1 MELSKQQTDYTK
13 GIAIA
18 MMLCLHLFN
27 REYRGLFAP
36 SFFVGNQPLSYYISL
51 FCDCCVWIYCFCSGY
66 GLYITCQ
73 NKPDTFVQ
81 SNRMRLLKL
90 YLNYWVVLLLF
101 AVVLGTLLGKST
113 DYPGNWLKFMYNFS
127 SIDSSYNGAWWFIS
141 SYALLVVLA
150 PIVFRL
156 IQKLNNYFVLAGA
169 FVLYTFGYYA
179 RIKVP
184 VISEIEIIQLLWHQA
199 YMLANAVF
207 PFVLGAIAFRQKW
220 YSSVMQRVSKWPFRT
235 GILLILIGLLMVA
248 HAFVPSLFVAV
259 FTGVA
264 FIFLFNGLQLSAPV
278 QRALAYLSSHSTN
291 IWLVHLFLISSF
303 AKTWSYAPQ
312 QPVLI
317 YVWVLAWC
325 LLLSHLINWIYLPL
339 QRYVFTNWLRS

>member
-66 GLYITCQ
+66 GLYITRQ
-73 NKPDTFVQ
+73 NKPATFVQ
-81 SNRMRLLKL
+81 TNRMRLLKL
-90 YLNYWVVLLLF
+90 YLNYWLVLLLF
-101 AVVLGTLLGKST
+101 AVMLGTLLGKSA
-113 DYPGNWLKFMYNFS
+113 DYPGSWLKFLYNFS
-127 SIDSSYNGAWWFIS
+127 SLDSSYNGAWWFMS
-141 SYALLVVLA
+141 SYALLVVFA

-156 IQKLNNYFVLAGA
+156 IEKLNNYFVIAGA

-179 RIKVP
+179 RIKIP
-184 VISEIEIIQLLWHQA
+184 FLSEIEIIQLLWHQV
-199 YMLANAVF
+199 YMLANAIF
-207 PFVLGAIAFRQKW
+207 PFVLGAIAFRHKW
-220 YSSVMQRVSKWPFRT
+220 YSKLMYDLSRWPFRN
-235 GILLILIGLLMVA
+235 GILLLLIGLLIVA
-248 HAFVPSLFVAV
+248 HAVVPSLFVAV
-259 FTGVA
+259 FTGIA
-264 FIFLFNGLQLSAPV
+264 FIFLFNAMQLTSVVERILQ
-278 QRALAYLSSHSTN
+278 YLSTHSTN

-317 YVWVLAWC
+317 YFWVLGWC
-325 LLLSHLINWIYLPL
+325 LLISHGINLVYLPL
-339 QRYVFTNWLRS
+339 QRYIFTKWFAR

>member
-36 SFFVGNQPLSYYISL
+36 SLFIGNQPLTYYISL

-66 GLYITCQ
+66 GLYITRQ
-73 NKPDTFVQ
+73 NKPATFVQ
-81 SNRMRLLKL
+81 TNRMRVLKL

-101 AVVLGTLLGKST
+101 AVVLGILLGKSA
-113 DYPGNWLKFMYNFS
+113 DYPGNWLKFIYNFS
-127 SIDSSYNGAWWFIS
+127 SLDSSYNGAWWFIS

-150 PIVFRL
+150 PFLFRMLDKYKLYQVVGASFL
-156 IQKLNNYFVLAGA
+156 IYIL
-169 FVLYTFGYYA
+169 GYYA
-179 RIKVP
+179 RIYQP
-184 VISEIEIIQLLWHQA
+184 VLTDIQLVQLLWHQLF
-199 YMLANAVF
+199 MLANALF
-207 PFVLGAIAFRQKW
+207 PFVLGALAFRNRW
-220 YSSVMQRVSKWPFRT
+220 FSSWMNWVAKLPFQT
-235 GILLILIGLLMVA
+235 AVLIGILGLLFVA
-248 HAFVPSLFVAV
+248 HGFVPSLFVAV
-259 FTGVA
+259 FTGIA
-264 FIFLFNGLQLSAPV
+264 FVFLFNGIQLSAAL

-317 YVWVLAWC
+317 YLWVLGWC
-325 LLLSHLINWIYLPL
+325 LLISHGINLLYLPL
-339 QRYVFTNWLRS
+339 QRYLLTNWFAK

>member
-27 REYRGLFAP
+27 REYTGLFAP
-36 SFFVGNQPLSYYISL
+36 SLFVGNQPLTYYISL

-66 GLYITCQ
+66 GLYITRQ
-73 NKPDTFVQ
+73 NKPVTFVQ
-81 SNRMRLLKL
+81 TNRMRVLKL
-90 YLNYWVVLLLF
+90 YLNYWVVLLVF
-101 AVVLGTLLGKST
+101 AVVLGSILGKSAQ
-113 DYPGNWLKFMYNFS
+113 YPGSWSTFIYNFS
-127 SIDSSYNGAWWFIS
+127 SLDSSYNGAWWFIS
-141 SYALLVVLA
+141 CYALLVLLA
-150 PIVFRL
+150 PVIFYL
-156 IQKLNNYFVLAGA
+156 IEKVNHYLVLVGA
-169 FVLYTFGYYA
+169 FVLYAIGYYA
-179 RIKVP
+179 RIKLP

-220 YSSVMQRVSKWPFRT
+220 YSTFIQRVSKWPFRT
-235 GILLILIGLLMVA
+235 AMLLTLIGLLMVA

-264 FIFLFNGLQLSAPV
+264 FIFLFNALQLSAV
-278 QRALAYLSSHSTN
+278 VERILQYLSTHSTN
-291 IWLVHLFLISSF
+291 IWLIHLFLISSF

-317 YVWVLAWC
+317 YLWVLAWC

-339 QRYVFTNWLRS
+339 QRYVFTNWLRP